1 MDRKKRPLNR
11 ISNIR
16 DSKLYVIASEGEL
29 TEKIYFS
36 ELRLKYRNPKVHIE
50 ILDRLNR
57 NNSAPNHVL
66 MQLDKFKKE
75 YHLNKDD
82 ELWMVIDLDR
92 WHTSLL
98 SDISK
103 QCSQK
108 KYNLAISNPCFEVWL
123 ILHILD
129 LNNCFSSN
137 FESLKSNDFEKEL
150 RRLLG
155 SYNKANPDFSK
166 ILLNIEIA
174 IIRAKSLDIDPDCRL
189 PKTFGSRVYKLVEKI
204 I

>member
-1 MDRKKRPLNR
+1 MERKKRPLNR
-11 ISNIR
+11 ISNVR
-16 DSKLYVIASEGEL
+16 DSKLYVIATEGEL
-29 TEKIYFS
+29 TEKLYFL
-36 ELRLKYRNPKVHIE
+36 ELSLKYRNPRVHVE
-50 ILDRLNR
+50 ILDRLNS

-75 YHLNKDD
+75 YHLKKDD

-92 WHTSLL
+92 WHNSLL

-103 QCSQK
+103 QCIQK
-108 KYNLAISNPCFEVWL
+108 KYNLAVSNPCFEIWL
-123 ILHILD
+123 ILHVSD
-129 LNNCFSSN
+129 FNDCFASN
-137 FESLKSNDFEKEL
+137 FEELKSNDFEKEL

-155 SYNKANPDFSK
+155 SYNKAKPDFSE
-166 ILLNIEIA
+166 ILPNIEVA
-174 IIRAKSLDIDPDCRL
+174 INRAKALDIDPDCRL